1 MIQRVRVFVLLLFG
15 WSAIALAGPAH
26 PSKAA
31 IASAH
36 PLATRAGY
44 AVLAKGGNAFDAAVA
59 VSTALGVVEPYSSGL
74 GGGGFYL
81 LHQADNG
88 RDVMVDGREK
98 APAAAGHDMYLNKHG
113 ELQTG
118 RVRRG
123 ALSAG
128 IPGTPAALGHLV
140 EKYGK
145 LSLAEDLAPAIKLA
159 RDGFK
164 VDKRFA
170 AIAAGHVDL
179 LKRFCDSPCP
189 YLPNGKP
196 PAAGQLLKQPGM
208 AATLEALAVHGTA
221 AFYHGKLAKAL
232 VGGVR
237 RAGGIWTLK
246 DLADYRIVERQPI
259 SGNYRGYHIVSA
271 APPSSGGITLLET
284 LNILSGYDLPSLD
297 KATRTHLIVE
307 AWRHAYRD
315 RNEYLGD
322 PDFVSMPVQRLLSS
336 DYAAG
341 LRATISLD
349 QALPSKYLPSVLD
362 NADES
367 MHTTHF
373 SILDTQGNRVA
384 ATQTVNFR
392 FGSGVVPKGTGVAV
406 NNEMDDF
413 AAKPGEPNGF
423 GLVQGEANAVAPG
436 KRPLSSMTPTF
447 VEGPRGVAIIGT
459 PGGSRIISMVTL
471 ALLDYVNGGS
481 AEHMTA
487 VPRFHHQY
495 LPDVIS
501 YEPGAFDSDEVQALE
516 TMGYTVKPTSRRYGD
531 MNVVVWDKKTGKV
544 EAATDPRTEALVDF

>member
-1 MIQRVRVFVLLLFG
+1 MTRPIRLAILVVLC
-15 WSAIALAGPAH
+15 WAGAACAAADNP
-26 PSKAA
+26 PRAA

-36 PLATRAGY
+36 PLATEAGY
-44 AVLAKGGNAFDAAVA
+44 AVLKKGGNAFDAAVA
-59 VSTALGVVEPYSSGL
+59 VSAALGVVEPYSSGL

-81 LHQADNG
+81 LHQGDSG
-88 RDVMVDGREK
+88 RDIMVDGRET
-98 APAAAGHDMYLNKHG
+98 APAAASHDMYLDAEG
-113 ELQTG
+113 RLRTG

-123 ALSAG
+123 ALSSG

-145 LSLAEDLAPAIKLA
+145 LSLAEDLAPAIRLA

-170 AIAAGHVDL
+170 AITTGHVNL
-179 LKRFCDSPCP
+179 LKKYCDAPCP
-189 YLPNGKP
+189 YLPNGEAP
-196 PAAGQLLKQPGM
+196 QAGQLLKQPGM
-208 AATLEALAVHGTA
+208 ADTLELMANQGMQT
-221 AFYHGKLAKAL
+221 FYHGHLAATL
-232 VGGVR
+232 VDAVK
-237 RAGGIWTLK
+237 RAGGIWSLQ
-246 DLADYRIVERQPI
+246 DLADYKVVEREPI
-259 SGNYRGYHIVSA
+259 RGNYRGYHIVSA

-284 LNILSGYDLPSLD
+284 LNILSGYDLQRADP
-297 KATRTHLIVE
+297 ATRVHLIVE

-322 PDFVSMPVQRLLSS
+322 PDFIDMPVQRLLNPY
-336 DYAAG
+336 YAAG
-341 LRATISLD
+341 LRATIRSD
-349 QALPSKYLPSVLD
+349 RALPSKDLPPVLK
-362 NADES
+362 ASPES

-373 SILDTQGNRVA
+373 SILDSEGNRVA

-392 FGSGVVPKGTGVAV
+392 FGSGVVPGGTGVTL

-447 VEGPRGVAIIGT
+447 VEGPDGLAIIGT

-481 AEHMTA
+481 AKHMTA

-495 LPDVIS
+495 LPDRIS
-501 YEPGAFDSDEVQALE
+501 YEPGAFNAKEIKQLE
-516 TMGYTVKPTSRRYGD
+516 AMGYKLKPTSRRYGD
-531 MNVVVWDKKTGKV
+531 MNVVVWNKKTGKV